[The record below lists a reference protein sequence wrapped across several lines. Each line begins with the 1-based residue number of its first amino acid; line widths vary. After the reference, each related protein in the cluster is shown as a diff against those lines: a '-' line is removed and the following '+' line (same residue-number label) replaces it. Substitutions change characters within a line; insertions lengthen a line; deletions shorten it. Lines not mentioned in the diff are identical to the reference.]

1 MPQQAEGSG
10 CRNATLILPA
20 LVLFAFPS
28 EALRFMWAWVAA
40 ATLLLLVLMA
50 ALVVRSLVL
59 PFTDPEMYQLA
70 RRPRLN

>member
-1 MPQQAEGSG
+1 MTHQAEG
-10 CRNATLILPA
+10 RNAAIILPA

-28 EALRFMWAWVAA
+28 EALRFIAWAWVAA

-59 PFTDPEMYQLA
+59 PFIDPEMYQLA
-70 RRPRLN
+70 SRPRLN